1 MKRHLF
7 FLSEVRQALLNG
19 SSGAS
24 STVLVCVASLVF
36 VFLAISCGPPPQG
49 QYYVPE
55 TAIAAAEKTTTAT
68 TTQSG
73 QKSETHLPESANI
86 QLEKLPY
93 LRNAFK
99 ERVRVSSRGGLD
111 DFHASTRRQVQH
123 SAVIA
128 NCSFDILKAFIA
140 KGWAPIVMVEFQ
152 GRTPEILP
160 MSHYNNQLGEVFLE
174 NPTNLNKR
182 RLTYKD
188 FEASWSRIS
197 RNKCILI
204 TPQQLSELNVRKVLG
219 NYLPED
225 AFQQISVRSY

>member
-1 MKRHLF
+1 MKRHLSF
-7 FLSEVRQALLNG
+7 FKEVCQALLNG
-19 SSGAS
+19 SLASS
-24 STVLVCVASLVF
+24 STVHACIVSLVAL
-36 VFLAISCGPPPQG
+36 LAANCGPPPQG
-49 QYYVPE
+49 QYAVPE
-55 TAIAAAEKTTTAT
+55 SALVAAERAAT
-68 TTQSG
+68 TPAAGQSES
-73 QKSETHLPESANI
+73 KLPESAI
-86 QLEKLPY
+86 VQLEKLPY

-111 DFHASTRRQVQH
+111 DFQAMTRQQIQH
-123 SAVIA
+123 SAVVA

-160 MSHYNNQLGEVFLE
+160 MSQYNNRLGEVYLE
-174 NPTNLNKR
+174 NPSNLNKR

-204 TPQQLSELNVRKVLG
+204 TPRKLSKLDVQKALAD
-219 NYLPED
+219 YLPEI
-225 AFQQISVRSY
+225 AFQEISVQSR